1 MNVYMKKKQ
10 KEPMDKLLELVDEF
24 RNITSES

>member
-10 KEPMDKLLELVDEF
+10 KEPMDKLLELVNEF